1 MQNISSPS
9 ATGAATPLPTG
20 TLFWSPKGNLCT
32 VLSLDVAASTG
43 SRNRYFVK
51 RVSYTNSLPVS
62 QTHTASWQIVLKREE
77 VEVVATE
84 DAAADDEVIAREE
97 AAEEEAACS
106 PPPAQE
112 GVCWAKAV
120 GTRASPPAEEDLE
133 LWDRLVSKD

>member
-1 MQNISSPS
+1 MQNISSPR
-9 ATGAATPLPTG
+9 ATGAATLLPTG
-20 TLFWSPKGNLCT
+20 TLFWSPKGNLFT

-62 QTHTASWQIVLKREE
+62 QTHTASWQIVPTGQE
-77 VEVVATE
+77 VEVVAKE
-84 DAAADDEVIAREE
+84 DVDADDEVTAREVVS
-97 AAEEEAACS
+97 EEEAACS

-112 GVCWAKAV
+112 GACWATAV
-120 GTRASPPAEEDLE
+120 GTRASLPAEEDLE